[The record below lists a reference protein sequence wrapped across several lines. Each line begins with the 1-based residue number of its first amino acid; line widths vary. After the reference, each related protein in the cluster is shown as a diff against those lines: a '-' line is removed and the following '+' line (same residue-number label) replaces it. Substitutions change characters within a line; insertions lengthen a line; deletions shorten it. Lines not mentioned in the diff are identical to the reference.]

1 MKIVSS
7 ILLVLALFFLKSEA
21 ANTKAA
27 EYKTLTYD
35 GGKYTVVWKYDM
47 IEDTFYFNETV
58 QATGWIRFGVS
69 ENKGNMQGYDVM
81 VGGVRNTNQ
90 GYHKVGEIKYRLW
103 TTDCGLRTGY
113 KQTFL
118 PMFTVKRTGI
128 YRSRTPKVSPFVT
141 QNLYKAPDTSR
152 DFRIDLLFY
161 IAGELHSSI
170 IAGVSTLLTV
180 QP

>member
-7 ILLVLALFFLKSEA
+7 ILLVLVLFFLKSEA

-35 GGKYTVVWKYDM
+35 GGKYSVTWKYDM
-47 IEDTFYFNETV
+47 TTDTFYFNVTV
-58 QATGWIRFGVS
+58 RATGWIGFGVS

-90 GYHKVGEIKYRLW
+90 GYHKVSEIKDGLQ

-113 KQTFL
+113 KT
-118 PMFTVKRTGI
+118 RTG
-128 YRSRTPKVSPFVT
+128 V
-141 QNLYKAPDTSR
+141 
-152 DFRIDLLFY
+152 
-161 IAGELHSSI
+161 
-170 IAGVSTLLTV
+170 
-180 QP
+180 